1 MNVIGVDLGG
11 TNIEVGKLSKEK
23 IESVLSVD
31 TNSTSSKEE
40 VLLQITSLIDK
51 LIDKDTSGIGVAVP
65 AIVDVENGI
74 VFETV
79 NIPSWKRV
87 HLKEILEE
95 KYKLPV
101 FINNDA
107 NCFALGEKY
116 FGVGKK
122 YQNLVAFVLGTGLGG
137 GIIVK
142 GKLYAGY
149 NGGAGEFG
157 QILFKDND
165 FEYYCSGKYFLREH
179 NISGKDLYEKAR
191 QHNRKALSIF
201 KKFGENLG
209 KALAM
214 VVNSIDPEII
224 VLGGSVVD
232 SYKYFEKSMKESLK
246 KSTYERSFSRLKIQ
260 VSKMDHSVI
269 LGAGSLYWD
278 SLK

>member
-23 IESVLSVD
+23 IGTVLSVD
-31 TNSTSSKEE
+31 TNSNSSKEE
-40 VLLQITSLIDK
+40 VISQITSLIDK
-51 LIDKDTSGIGVAVP
+51 LIDKDTNAIGVAVP

-95 KYKLPV
+95 KYKIPV

-116 FGVGKK
+116 FGEGKK
-122 YQNLVAFVLGTGLGG
+122 YQNLVAFVLSTGLGG
-137 GIIVK
+137 GIIIK
-142 GKLYAGY
+142 GKLYAGH

-157 QILFKDND
+157 QVSFKDND

-179 NISGKDLYEKAR
+179 NIRGKELFEKAR
-191 QHNRKALSIF
+191 QNNKKALSIF
-201 KKFGENLG
+201 KKFGSNLG

-224 VLGGSVVD
+224 VLGGSVTN

-246 KSTYERSFSRLKIQ
+246 ESTYERSFSRLKIQ
-260 VSKMDHSVI
+260 VSKIDHAVI